1 MQHIIR
7 LTTKL

>member
-7 LTTKL
+7 CMCY